1 MKNFDLVNK
10 SWVFNKKVAKNFDK
24 HVNQSIPDY
33 SDLQNYIASLSEW
46 FLKDGAVIYDLGCS
60 TGETIKRIASLNV
73 TTKKILYKIK

>member
-46 FLKDGAVIYDLGCS
+46 F
-60 TGETIKRIASLNV
+60 
-73 TTKKILYKIK
+73 

>member
-33 SDLQNYIASLSEW
+33 SDLQNYIASLQNGFKRW
-46 FLKDGAVIYDLGCS
+46 GCN
-60 TGETIKRIASLNV
+60 I
-73 TTKKILYKIK
+73 